1 MESKDGSHGETIE
14 KTVVGWSRAARDGLL
29 GCEANLRS
37 RCGKS
42 DLCCFRGQSPIEDK
56 PLPSELKLRPVRT
69 RRYNK
74 ACEKT
79 FPVFLTLV
87 SGFSYTGVIQF
98 YGIFPR

>member
-56 PLPSELKLRPVRT
+56 PLPSEPELRPPKDPETQQRM
-69 RRYNK
+69 R
-74 ACEKT
+74 ED
-79 FPVFLTLV
+79 
-87 SGFSYTGVIQF
+87 
-98 YGIFPR
+98 FPR